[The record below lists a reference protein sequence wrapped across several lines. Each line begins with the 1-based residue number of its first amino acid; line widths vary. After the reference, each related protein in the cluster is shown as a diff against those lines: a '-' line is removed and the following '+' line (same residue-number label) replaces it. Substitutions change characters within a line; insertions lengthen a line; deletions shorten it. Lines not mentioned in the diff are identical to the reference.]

1 MPKTVVGLFTNEG
14 AAQHAVRELLASGVA
29 REDIGV
35 TSRNYTGGGAADAT
49 DTDESLGDKIGNF
62 FGSLF
67 GANDERT
74 GQYAEAVRGGGTVI
88 TVDAP
93 TEELAARAA
102 AILDKDGEV
111 DMNER
116 DMKSRAAMGE
126 GGETVLPVIE
136 EELQVGKR
144 EVESGGVRVRSHV
157 IERPVEESVRL
168 REERVSVERR
178 PVNRA
183 VDDSYLNTFREG
195 TIEVAETA
203 EVAVV
208 SKQARVVEEVVVNK
222 EVGERTETVTDT
234 LRRTDVE
241 VEQLGTDETRRNAK
255 RTGSE

>member
-1 MPKTVVGLFTNEG
+1 MPKTVVGLFTDERE
-14 AAQHAVRELLASGVA
+14 AQRAVRALLDSGVA

-35 TSRNYTGGGAADAT
+35 TSNSYTDGADAT
-49 DTDESLGDKIGNF
+49 DADEGWGDKISNF

-67 GANDERT
+67 GADDERS
-74 GQYAEAVRGGGTVI
+74 GHYSEAVRGGGTVI
-88 TVDAP
+88 TVDAG
-93 TEELAARAA
+93 TDDVAARAA
-102 AILDKDGEV
+102 AILDQHGTVEV
-111 DMNER
+111 NER
-116 DMKSRAAMGE
+116 GTQKSRGAMSK

-144 EVESGGVRVRSHV
+144 EVERGGVRVRSHV
-157 IERPVEESVRL
+157 VERPVEESVRL

-183 VDDSYLNTFREG
+183 VDDDYLNAFREG
-195 TIEVAETA
+195 SFEVSEKS

-234 LRRTDVE
+234 VRRTDVE
-241 VEQLGTDETRRNAK
+241 VEQLDKDEARRNAK
-255 RTGSE
+255 GTGSR